1 MACKR
6 WSFSSRYSYSIGR
19 VIGFKPKIDVTSGLT
34 VELTDG
40 YNCYNKHG
48 YKIKPAK
55 TIIDLQCDINA
66 GVGVP
71 MPMDNKTGSHVN
83 SMNKK

>member
-6 WSFSSRYSYSIGR
+6 WSFSARYSYSIGR
-19 VIGFKPKIDVTSGLT
+19 VIGFKPKKDIYSGLI

-40 YNCYNKHG
+40 YRCYNKHG
-48 YKIKPAK
+48 PKIKPAK
-55 TIIDLQCDINA
+55 TVIDLICDLEA

-71 MPMDNKTGSHVN
+71 MPVNNKTGN
-83 SMNKK
+83 

>member
-6 WSFSSRYSYSIGR
+6 WSFTSRYSYSIGR
-19 VIGFKPKIDVTSGLT
+19 VIGFKPKPDVYSGLI

-48 YKIKPAK
+48 RKVNPAR
-55 TIIDLQCDINA
+55 TTIDLICDLDA

-71 MPMDNKTGSHVN
+71 MPLSNDTGG
-83 SMNKK
+83 

>member
-1 MACKR
+1 M
-6 WSFSSRYSYSIGR
+6 
-19 VIGFKPKIDVTSGLT
+19 GFKPKENVASGVT

-48 YKIKPAK
+48 YKVEPAK
-55 TIIDLQCDINA
+55 TIIDLQCDLDA

-71 MPMDNKTGSHVN
+71 MPLDNETGSILILFVLVFFQGGL
-83 SMNKK
+83 